1 MKINTR
7 KYGELTIDE
16 DRILHMPKGLPG
28 FPGLDRFALL
38 EDPKTAPFCWFQSVE
53 EPDISLVV
61 MNPFLFKPDY
71 RIEQLDGLM
80 SEMGWNDVKTEQLVI
95 YVVVNISG
103 SGESRKI
110 TANLIGPLVINPNTK
125 EAVQVVMSDSDY
137 SHQHNV
143 LAPS

>member
-1 MKINTR
+1 MKVKTR

-28 FPGLDRFALL
+28 FPGLERFALL
-38 EDPKTAPFCWFQSVE
+38 EDPKTAPFCWFQSIE

-71 RIEQLDGLM
+71 RIDHLDSVL
-80 SEMGWNDVKTEQLVI
+80 SEMGWNSVKTEELVI
-95 YVVVNISG
+95 YVVVNIG
-103 SGESRKI
+103 TSGENKRI
-110 TANLIGPLVINPNTK
+110 TANLIGPIVINPDTK

-143 LAPS
+143 LDPS

>member
-1 MKINTR
+1 MKVTTR
-7 KYGELTIDE
+7 KYGELHIDE
-16 DRILHMPKGLPG
+16 DRILRMPKGLPG
-28 FPGLDRFALL
+28 FPGLEKFALL

-71 RIEQLDGLM
+71 RIEHLDGVL
-80 SEMGWNDVKTEQLVI
+80 SEMGWNGVTVEQLVM

-103 SGESRKI
+103 SGEDKKI
-110 TANLIGPLVINPNTK
+110 TANLIGPIVINPETK

-143 LAPS
+143 LDPS